1 MNRIFG
7 VLLVSLCSFLA
18 LAQTADEILRKVED
32 QGFFGTGRGSLY
44 AALAVEIQEKGQPKV
59 DYAFRV
65 WGKEYPDGTRK
76 FLLLYDS
83 PADVA
88 GTLFLAHV
96 PPEGKTRMWLYLPE
110 LGILKELVGEG
121 ERKGEFLA
129 GSGITY
135 EDLSRGFSYRAEY
148 RGEVLAEETLGVHP
162 TWKLALTPR
171 LVGAEWA
178 RITLWVQRELYFVM
192 RAELYGATGKLAR
205 VISVPE
211 LVQDEIGARP
221 ALLRVENLETGSWAE
236 VRIPERSGAEIPEE
250 YFVPEN
256 LPKLRF

>member
-1 MNRIFG
+1 MNRALSVFLVGLFG
-7 VLLVSLCSFLA
+7 FVAV
-18 LAQTADEILRKVED
+18 AQTADEILKKVED

-65 WGKEYPDGTRK
+65 WGKEYPDGTKK
-76 FLLLYDS
+76 FLLLYAS

-110 LGILKELVGEG
+110 LGILKELVGER
-121 ERKGEFLA
+121 ERKGEFIG

-135 EDLSRGFSYRAEY
+135 EDLSKGFSYREEY
-148 RGEVLAEETLGVHP
+148 KGEVLGEEVLDSYP
-162 TWKLALTPR
+162 TWKLSLTPG
-171 LVGAEWA
+171 LASAEWA
-178 RITLWVQRELYFVM
+178 QIMLWVHRELYFVV

-211 LVQDEIGARP
+211 LVTDEIGTRP
-221 ALLRVENLETGSWAE
+221 ALLRVENLEKGSWAE
-236 VRIPERSGAEIPEE
+236 IRIPERSSAEIPEE

-256 LPKLRF
+256 LPQLRF